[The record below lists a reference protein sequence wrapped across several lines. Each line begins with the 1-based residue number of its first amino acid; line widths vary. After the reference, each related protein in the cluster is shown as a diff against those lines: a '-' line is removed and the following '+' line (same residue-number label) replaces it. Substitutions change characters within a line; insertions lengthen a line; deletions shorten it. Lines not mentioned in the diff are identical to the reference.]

1 MQTSNRILDDLAK
14 VAGGAASTI
23 AGVKSE
29 AENLIRQQLQRL
41 LADADLVSREE
52 FEVVKALATKAR
64 TEQEKLTARV
74 KKLEAKLVAKK
85 PAAKKS
91 KPAKAKKTKKA

>member
-64 TEQEKLTARV
+64 TVQEKLTARV
-74 KKLEAKLVAKK
+74 KKLEAMLVAKK
-85 PAAKKS
+85 PAAKNS